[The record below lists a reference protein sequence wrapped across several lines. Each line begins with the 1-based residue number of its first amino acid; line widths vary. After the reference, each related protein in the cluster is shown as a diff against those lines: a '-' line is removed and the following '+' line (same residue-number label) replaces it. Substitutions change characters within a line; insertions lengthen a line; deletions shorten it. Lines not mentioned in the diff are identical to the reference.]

1 MKPKIFRNIFSYFKE
16 KFFLYIFY
24 GGLNTLISFI
34 IYCLLINLNIFYM
47 YAHTISTLFSIIFVY
62 FLFSKF
68 IWIHRG
74 MRSIR
79 RFIELIII
87 NYFLS
92 IILLF
97 VLIDIFNIN
106 VFISPLI
113 NIVLLTFF
121 RFYIL
126 NNYVFKD

>member
-1 MKPKIFRNIFSYFKE
+1 MDTSNE
-16 KFFLYIFY
+16 
-24 GGLNTLISFI
+24 
-34 IYCLLINLNIFYM
+34 
-47 YAHTISTLFSIIFVY
+47 
-62 FLFSKF
+62 
-68 IWIHRG
+68 
-74 MRSIR
+74 SIR
-79 RFIELIII
+79 RFIELIIL

-126 NNYVFKD
+126 NTYVFKD

>member
-1 MKPKIFRNIFSYFKE
+1 
-16 KFFLYIFY
+16 
-24 GGLNTLISFI
+24 
-34 IYCLLINLNIFYM
+34 M

-62 FLFSKF
+62 FLLSKF

-97 VLIDIFNIN
+97 VLIDILNIN

-113 NIVLLTFF
+113 TIVLLTFF
-121 RFYIL
+121 RFYVL